1 MIRIVMVLALVCC
14 TREVYCWGF
23 FAHEKIN
30 GYAVYLLPPE
40 MLVLYKPAIGY
51 LRTHATDPD
60 KRRYLIKAEGPR
72 HFIDL
77 DRYGSYP
84 FAAMPRTWK
93 AAVEKYGEDSLME
106 HGVLPWR
113 IQDVLRSLTHAFINN
128 NTAAVLKLSA
138 DLGHY
143 IGDAHVPLHTSS
155 NHNGQ
160 HTNQHG
166 IHGFWE
172 SRVPE
177 LLADKEWDFFLE
189 KAQYIENPL
198 EATWQ
203 IILESAKAVDSV
215 LQFEAQLTAAVS
227 SDQKYAFEW
236 RKQAVIRQ
244 YSHAFTARYNRLLNG
259 MVERRMRA
267 SVQAVANF
275 WYTAWVNAGQPVLKP
290 ASVATT
296 IPEPEP
302 VLDSLAQW
310 WKNQPVKGRSCDD

>member
-1 MIRIVMVLALVCC
+1 MIRRVMMLVLLLWAG
-14 TREVYCWGF
+14 EVYCWGF

-84 FAAMPRTWK
+84 FTAMPRSWK

-113 IQDVLRSLTHAFINN
+113 IQDVLRSLTNAFINN
-128 NTAAVLKLSA
+128 NTTAVLKLSA

-189 KAQYIENPL
+189 KATYIENPL

-215 LQFEAQLTAAVS
+215 LQFEAQLTATVS
-227 SDQKYAFEW
+227 ADQKYAFEW

-244 YSHAFTARYNRLLNG
+244 YSHAFTARYNRMLNG

-290 ASVATT
+290 ASVATPM
-296 IPEPEP
+296 PETEL

-310 WKNQPVKGRSCDD
+310 WKTQPVKGRSCDD